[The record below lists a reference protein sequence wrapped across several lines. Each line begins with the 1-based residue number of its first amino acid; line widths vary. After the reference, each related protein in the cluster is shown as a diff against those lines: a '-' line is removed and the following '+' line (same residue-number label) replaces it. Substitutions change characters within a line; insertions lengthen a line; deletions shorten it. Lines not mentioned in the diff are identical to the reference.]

1 MTDVAPQ
8 TLKLLEH
15 LASQPGHDEVKA
27 GFRDLLVREF
37 GVDLASLNF
46 EHRAP
51 VIRGRLDALI
61 GRHVFEAK
69 RNLDKEID
77 EVIHRMPD
85 YLADREFEEG
95 QPFVGIA
102 SDGRK
107 WQVYELVGGALV
119 RIKETTLDPA
129 KGEAFLA

>member
-8 TLKLLEH
+8 TLTLLEH

-51 VIRGRLDALI
+51 VIRGRST
-61 GRHVFEAK
+61 R
-69 RNLDKEID
+69 
-77 EVIHRMPD
+77 
-85 YLADREFEEG
+85 
-95 QPFVGIA
+95 
-102 SDGRK
+102 
-107 WQVYELVGGALV
+107 
-119 RIKETTLDPA
+119 
-129 KGEAFLA
+129 

>member
-1 MTDVAPQ
+1 MT
-8 TLKLLEH
+8 KW
-15 LASQPGHDEVKA
+15 KA

-61 GRHVFEAK
+61 GRTMSEAK

-77 EVIHRMPD
+77 EVLHRMPD

-102 SDGRK
+102 SDG
-107 WQVYELVGGALV
+107 
-119 RIKETTLDPA
+119 
-129 KGEAFLA
+129 LAIAI